1 MCYFNFGTV
10 TLRSNKLRS
19 QREETGE
26 VCLTILSIAEILQV
40 YGKSAWSFDG
50 MVMKSTKI
58 GPRNVGFF
66 VIQPPDAAASPR
78 IFY

>member
-1 MCYFNFGTV
+1 M
-10 TLRSNKLRS
+10 
-19 QREETGE
+19 
-26 VCLTILSIAEILQV
+26 LSIVKILQV

-50 MVMKSTKI
+50 MIMKRTKI
-58 GPRNVGFF
+58 CPQNSGLL